1 MSDSYTGV
9 SDREL
14 TVLLE
19 LASGQLTSAVTDS
32 VLHKALE
39 DVQMTW
45 VTKQVS
51 GQDYLQRMPLTDAEV
66 QMQGG
71 SGKWRGRGGQGKGKG
86 WKKNVSV
93 LLCPPCFV

>member
-71 SGKWRGRGGQGKGKG
+71 SGKWRGRGGARGKEKG
-86 WKKNVSV
+86 GRR
-93 LLCPPCFV
+93 

>member
-1 MSDSYTGV
+1 MRACV
-9 SDREL
+9 CLCVCVCVCVCVCDREL

-19 LASGQLTSAVTDS
+19 LASGHLTTAVTDS

-66 QMQGG
+66 
-71 SGKWRGRGGQGKGKG
+71 RGRVG
-86 WKKNVSV
+86 WGRS
-93 LLCPPCFV
+93 